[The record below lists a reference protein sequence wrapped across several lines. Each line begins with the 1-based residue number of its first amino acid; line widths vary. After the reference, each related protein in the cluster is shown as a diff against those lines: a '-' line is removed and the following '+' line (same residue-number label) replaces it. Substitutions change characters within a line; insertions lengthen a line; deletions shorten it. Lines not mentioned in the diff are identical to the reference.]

1 MKIANNIIELI
12 GMTPLVRLE
21 KISKGLK
28 SDIIAKLECF
38 NPGGSIK
45 DRVGYN
51 MIIEAEKQ
59 KKIFP
64 GKSIIIEPTSGNTG
78 ISLAIVCAVK
88 GYELF
93 ITMPETMSKERKKI
107 ISALGAT
114 VVLTPSEDGMEGAV
128 AEAER
133 LHEDIK
139 DSFILQQFN
148 NPANPEIH
156 EKTTAVE
163 IWNDT
168 EGKVGI
174 IIGGIGTGGTLT
186 GCSRFLKEKNERIK
200 VIAVEPLDSPVL
212 SGGKPGPH
220 KIQGIGAGFIPP
232 VLDVNLLDEIIK
244 VSTSN
249 AYEMSRRLAE
259 EEGIL
264 SGISSGAVLWAAT
277 KIAKRDENKRKM
289 IVVILPDTGERYLS
303 TDLFGAG

>member
-28 SDIIAKLECF
+28 SDIVAKLECF

-45 DRVGYN
+45 DRIGYN

-59 KKIFP
+59 KKISP
-64 GKSIIIEPTSGNTG
+64 GKSVIIEPTSGNTG

-93 ITMPETMSKERKKI
+93 ITMPEAMSKERKKI

-114 VVLTPSEDGMEGAV
+114 IVLTPSEDGMEGAV

-168 EGKVGI
+168 DGRVDI

-186 GCSRFLKEKNERIK
+186 GCSRFLKDKNKGIK

-220 KIQGIGAGFIPP
+220 KIQGIGAGFIPS

-249 AYEMSRRLAE
+249 AYKMSCRLAE

-264 SGISSGAVLWAAT
+264 SGISSGAALWAAT
-277 KIAKRDENKRKM
+277 EIAKRDENKRKM